1 MMKEIMEISS
11 HDCSCCHDYEDDEDR
26 FECSCWEDFQKEIL
40 DEELKKTRI
49 KYGFLEIHNGTWQK
63 LHGTTPIFEIS
74 AQSVIDKM
82 GDFEWTLYVRKE
94 GHQLSF
100 TRTSHDEM
108 GATILLKPA
117 SKYEGVEAEIYGS

>member
-1 MMKEIMEISS
+1 
-11 HDCSCCHDYEDDEDR
+11 
-26 FECSCWEDFQKEIL
+26 
-40 DEELKKTRI
+40 
-49 KYGFLEIHNGTWQK
+49 
-63 LHGTTPIFEIS
+63 
-74 AQSVIDKM
+74 M

>member
-11 HDCSCCHDYEDDEDR
+11 HGSCCHVYEDS
-26 FECSCWEDFQKEIL
+26 FECECWEAFQKEIL

-49 KYGFLEIHNGTWQK
+49 KYGFLEILNGTWQK
-63 LHGTTPIFEIS
+63 LHGMTPIFEIS

-100 TRTSHDEM
+100 IRASHDEPT

-117 SKYEGVEAEIYGS
+117 SKYEEVSAEIYG